1 MRMRSRD
8 FTHDDDDN
16 VYISYIARSNVFGK
30 SFISTVSFF
39 FSFFFPFIFM
49 KIYIF
54 PTCDVTGSSGKV

>member
-39 FSFFFPFIFM
+39 YFFFLSFL
-49 KIYIF
+49 
-54 PTCDVTGSSGKV
+54 

>member
-16 VYISYIARSNVFGK
+16 VYISYIARFNVFGK
-30 SFISTVSFF
+30 SFISSVSF

-49 KIYIF
+49 NIPYIYFIL
-54 PTCDVTGSSGKV
+54 VM

>member
-39 FSFFFPFIFM
+39 SLLFLFIFM

>member
-39 FSFFFPFIFM
+39 SLFFFFSF
-49 KIYIF
+49 
-54 PTCDVTGSSGKV
+54 S

>member
-39 FSFFFPFIFM
+39 SPFVSFHFYEY
-49 KIYIF
+49 IYIF
-54 PTCDVTGSSGKV
+54 YM

>member
-30 SFISTVSFF
+30 SFISTVSCFSPF
-39 FSFFFPFIFM
+39 FSLFIFM
-49 KIYIF
+49 KIYIYILH
-54 PTCDVTGSSGKV
+54 VM